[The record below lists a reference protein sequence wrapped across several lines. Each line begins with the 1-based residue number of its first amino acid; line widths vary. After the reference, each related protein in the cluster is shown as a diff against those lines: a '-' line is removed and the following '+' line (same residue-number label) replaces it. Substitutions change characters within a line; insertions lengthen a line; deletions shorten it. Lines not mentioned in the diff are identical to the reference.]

1 MLEQKI
7 QELNET
13 IQKLISKLDLIETK
27 PKTVK
32 DQETVSPIVE
42 PLAVVT
48 EPEPAPSEDEEDDSA
63 LWEEESADDMTV
75 DAFRKA
81 LLPLGPAKG
90 PSFLAKQGYKKVT
103 DVPAAERAAVA
114 EAAKLLLG
122 N

>member
-27 PKTVK
+27 PKTVV

-48 EPEPAPSEDEEDDSA
+48 EPEPAPPEDEEDDSA
-63 LWEEESADDMTV
+63 LWEEESADAMTV

>member
-27 PKTVK
+27 TKTVG
-32 DQETVSPIVE
+32 DQEPVSPIVE

>member
-13 IQKLISKLDLIETK
+13 IQKLISKLDLVETK
-27 PKTVK
+27 IKTVG

-48 EPEPAPSEDEEDDSA
+48 EPEPAPLEDEEDESA
-63 LWEEESADDMTV
+63 LWQEESADDMTV